1 MRQPMML
8 QVRHQRA
15 NFKLVKI
22 HKLDLILATIYT
34 YSFSGPI
41 AFAQPKQQ
49 TWQQARD
56 KFLEEKTIPI
66 FF

>member
-22 HKLDLILATIYT
+22 HKLDLILATICT
-34 YSFSGPI
+34 YSLGPI

-56 KFLEEKTIPI
+56 KFPEEKNDTNL
-66 FF
+66 F